1 MKILSGANNLGNTA
15 DIVKGVIN
23 KIFPF
28 INKKI
33 EEDYDDNLLYK
44 IQPIGGIQPH
54 ENYLTLGGGYV
65 TCIHIYAAPETIS
78 RHWLYPLFQLD
89 NVIPTVD
96 IRPLKTSK
104 VKDKIKK
111 TYEEHLTR
119 YTDARDILEA
129 KDANSAMNRLER
141 LLDEISQLGN
151 VILAVDLRLYVSG
164 RTFYELEE
172 RVDEV
177 QRLIAKK
184 GFADFS
190 RNINEQTTEYTSLFT
205 SSDDMQKTL
214 SARAGLPVPANIL
227 AQALPFYFSSMQDS
241 RGYWLGSTYTASGEG
256 CVFFD
261 PNYIDGYYRTS
272 YDLLICGKKSS
283 GKSTTL
289 KTLVEQQVATGNR
302 IRIID
307 VTGEFGNLV
316 NKLGG
321 VVIKMDGSKDGG
333 ILNPLE
339 ILRMGDN
346 DTQNYL
352 KHISKLDL
360 MYRLKKPDCKDKEI
374 SMFKKLL
381 KLLYVK
387 FGIIESEDT
396 KVYENITGLDSKKYP
411 IFSDL
416 LVLVRDELNK
426 LTDRTTVEAEYNIKV
441 LCDIKSVVE
450 EIVSSLGALFDG
462 YTSIPDIVDADVVAF
477 DIQEVSK
484 MGGTTYDMQ
493 LFNVLTMAYDS
504 CMSLGLKMKEL
515 YDSGKIK
522 TEDIVHHLIILD
534 ESQKSINYTKPFAV
548 DYIFDVMSQDRK
560 YFIGVA
566 LSTQNL
572 TNVCSE
578 NDDPVSA
585 QIKALF
591 ELCQYKMI
599 FNQSASAIP
608 AIQKT
613 FQNILTPEQISR
625 IPYLEKREML
635 FVVSPVMTLQL
646 TCKEVSK
653 ERLAYYGG
661 GA

>member
-1 MKILSGANNLGNTA
+1 MQFLSGMNNLGNTA
-15 DIVKGVIN
+15 NIFKDVMN
-23 KIFPF
+23 KLFPF
-28 INKKI
+28 MSKKEA
-33 EEDYDDNLLYK
+33 EEYDERLLYK
-44 IQPIGGIQPH
+44 IQPLGGVKPH
-54 ENYLTLGGGYV
+54 ENFLTFGSGYV
-65 TCIHIYAAPETIS
+65 TCIHIYAAPEVIS

-96 IRPLKTSK
+96 IRPLKSSR
-104 VKDKIKK
+104 VKEKIKK
-111 TYEEHLTR
+111 TYEEHFTR
-119 YTDARDILEA
+119 YNDARDIIEA
-129 KDANSAMNRLER
+129 KDADSAMSRLEK
-141 LLDEISQLGN
+141 LLDEVNQLGN
-151 VILAVDLRLYVSG
+151 VVLAVDLRLFISG

-172 RVDEV
+172 KVDEV
-177 QRLIAKK
+177 ERQIAKK
-184 GFADFS
+184 GFAEFN
-190 RNINEQTTEYTSLFT
+190 RNINEQTTEFLSLFT
-205 SSDDMQKTL
+205 SSEDMQKTL
-214 SARAGLPVPANIL
+214 SARAGIPVPANVL
-227 AQALPFYFSSMQDS
+227 AQALPFYYAGMQDS
-241 RGYWLGSTYTASGEG
+241 RGYWLGSTYTTSGEG

-261 PNYIDGYYRTS
+261 PNYIDGYFRTS

-307 VTGEFGNLV
+307 VTGEFGKLV
-316 NKLGG
+316 TTLGG
-321 VVIKMDGSKDGG
+321 VVVKMDGSKDGG

-352 KHISKLDL
+352 KHISKLGL
-360 MYRLKKPDCKDKEI
+360 MYRLKKPDCKDNEI

-381 KLLYVK
+381 KKLYVK
-387 FGIIESEDT
+387 FGIIPTENT
-396 KVYENITGLDSKKYP
+396 QVFENITGLNSKKYP

-416 LVLVRDELNK
+416 LVLVCDELNK
-426 LTDRTTVEAEYNIKV
+426 LNDETTVEAEYNINV
-441 LCDIKSVVE
+441 LCDIKSVIE
-450 EIVSSLGALFDG
+450 EIVGSLGALFNG
-462 YTSIPDIVDADVVAF
+462 HTSIPDIVDADVVAF

-504 CMSLGLKMKEL
+504 CMSLGIKMKEL
-515 YDSGKIK
+515 YDTGKIK
-522 TEDIVHHLIILD
+522 SEDIVHHLIILD

-578 NDDPVSA
+578 NDDAVST

-625 IPYLEKREML
+625 IPYLKKREML
-635 FVVSPVMTLQL
+635 FVVSPVQTIQL
-646 TCKEVSK
+646 TCKEVPK
-653 ERLAYYGG
+653 ERLSYYGG